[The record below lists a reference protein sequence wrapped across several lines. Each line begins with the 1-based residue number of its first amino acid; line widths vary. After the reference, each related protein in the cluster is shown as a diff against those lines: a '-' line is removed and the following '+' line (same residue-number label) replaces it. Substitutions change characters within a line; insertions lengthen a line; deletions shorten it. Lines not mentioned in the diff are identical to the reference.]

1 MSRLILS
8 FLVSVGI
15 VTISRP
21 CRGAETKTEKL
32 SDDET
37 QAKYLRKSISYLGIK
52 ADRGVVV
59 DEPYLRAIERA
70 IRREIEIERFDYN
83 EVRISSTQTID
94 QFIRELRD
102 YVKRR
107 AMDRSASE
115 AEFDTRFKAARVYVD
130 DVKRIMNSAYAYQ
143 VRVTLFSVGKYV
155 CSTNA
160 VLALANRCVPGEAGM
175 KAELNATVT
184 FYHMNLLDEIKPGYS
199 ILKEIQVDSA
209 EAFFA
214 YPAPPRPPRSG
225 SDVQTIGAYKKQLSE
240 YKKALSD
247 MDSYTSAAAVEKA
260 AGDLG
265 KWLSKEMKK
274 IPVFQLLT
282 PVISVLSDG
291 IEFMLGKAE
300 GVGLDDTYDVNEFGM
315 AGQIHHL
322 GYVKVRK
329 VGHARGTGEGTPSYA
344 EKIKESRGIV
354 GGELLVE
361 HPMVGLSVGLHGILE
376 LGLYDLLGKEQGMSA
391 YPGAGF
397 FVDWDIA
404 DWVELPEV
412 YLSFEG
418 DVLFLGE
425 APWVD
430 QVALIHLLAGV
441 KKKWYANSLVFTLGL
456 RGGVGVYT
464 VGESHRG
471 SPPIGLGGDAV
482 LGLEYYI
489 MPEFSLYLKAAG
501 RYFTNPIIIA
511 GGSDPDPELAIDL
524 SLGVLLCF

>member
-8 FLVSVGI
+8 LLVGTGI
-15 VTISRP
+15 MTISRP
-21 CRGAETKTEKL
+21 CRGAETKDEKL
-32 SDDET
+32 TDDET
-37 QAKYLRKSISYLGIK
+37 QAKYLRKSITYLGVK

-59 DEPYLRAIERA
+59 DEPCLRAIEQA
-70 IRREIEIERFDYN
+70 IRSKIEIERFDYN
-83 EVRISSTQTID
+83 EVKISSTQTID

-107 AMDRSASE
+107 AVDRAASE
-115 AEFDTRFKAARVYVD
+115 SEFDTRFKEARVYAD
-130 DVKRIMNSAYAYQ
+130 DVKRIMNSAYAYR
-143 VRVTLFSVGKYV
+143 VRVTQFSAEKYV
-155 CSTNA
+155 CSTNVVIA
-160 VLALANRCVPGEAGM
+160 AASRCVPGEAGM

-184 FYHMNLLDEIKPGYS
+184 FYHMNLLDDIKPGYS

-214 YPAPPRPPRSG
+214 YPKPPRSG
-225 SDVQTIGAYKKQLSE
+225 SDRAYKKQLSE
-240 YKKALSD
+240 YKKALSG
-247 MDSYTSAAAVEKA
+247 MHSYTSAAATEKA

-265 KWLSKEMKK
+265 KGLSKEMKK
-274 IPVFQLLT
+274 MSVFQLLT
-282 PVISVLSDG
+282 PVTSASSDG
-291 IEFMLGKAE
+291 VEFMLGKAD
-300 GVGLDDTYDVNEFGM
+300 GVGLDDTYDVNEFDA

-329 VGHARGTGEGTPSYA
+329 VGHARGTGAGTPSYA
-344 EKIKESRGIV
+344 EKIKESRGFV

-361 HPMVGLSVGLHGILE
+361 HPMVGLSMGLHGILE
-376 LGLYDLLGKEQGMSA
+376 LGLYDLFGEEQGMSS

-397 FVDWDIA
+397 FIDWDMV
-404 DWVELPEV
+404 DLLELSEV

-425 APWVD
+425 AYWGK

-441 KKKWYANSLVFTLGL
+441 KKKWYVNSLVFTLGL
-456 RGGVGVYT
+456 RGGVGIYT
-464 VGESHRG
+464 VGDSHMG
-471 SPPIGLGGDAV
+471 GTPVGLGGDAV

-501 RYFTNPIIIA
+501 RYFTNPLEMA
-511 GGSDPDPELAIDL
+511 RGNKPDPELAINL
-524 SLGVLLCF
+524 SLGALLCF